1 MIDDEEYESIR
12 LRRCANSER
21 SIANRIPAAS
31 ISIDDSA
38 SPYRT
43 EESFFAHFFA
53 HNKEKPVSI
62 CLT

>member
-1 MIDDEEYESIR
+1 MTRNIESIR

-21 SIANRIPAAS
+21 SIANRIPAAL
-31 ISIDDSA
+31 IA

-43 EESFFAHFFA
+43 EESLFAHFFA
-53 HNKEKPVSI
+53 HNKEKPLSI